1 MHHVTKKLRKQNKKS
16 DHPTI
21 ISGGI
26 FRNKEETTRR
36 NNNIAALT
44 EMNLDSQHFIQSV
57 VDSYG
62 AIVFQLEPP
71 CMEEWMNR
79 KD

>member
-1 MHHVTKKLRKQNKKS
+1 M
-16 DHPTI
+16 
-21 ISGGI
+21 SGGI
-26 FRNKEETTRR
+26 FRKKEETTRR

-79 KD
+79 KDWTEKYRRYPQTANGPTRN